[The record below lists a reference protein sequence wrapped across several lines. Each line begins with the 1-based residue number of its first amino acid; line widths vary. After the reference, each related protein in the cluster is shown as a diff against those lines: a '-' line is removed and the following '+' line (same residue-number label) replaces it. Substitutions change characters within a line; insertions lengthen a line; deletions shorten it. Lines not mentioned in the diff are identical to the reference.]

1 MAGIVLEKGKTI
13 YSYGQPMTAL
23 HLITNGKVD
32 VSYPGGSYTLGK
44 GDVISICEICSEIHL
59 LGYTTLEDTT
69 ILTYPLTSLD
79 SLNDILQ
86 KHPDVARLF
95 CLSCFRQINIL
106 LNRSSISELNCS
118 ELYRTLT
125 DDIATYNTLCS
136 RYRLQARSLEHFDEL
151 NAFLGDDSPDIW
163 LNGYYMG
170 LSRILASDNY
180 RILVQESDLS
190 IGMLRKGSLDFRRTY
205 QSLEEQFHYLQQVG
219 SFYFRES
226 GNDLFDFYTSL
237 FYKLGQ
243 DNEDSKAVYDRI
255 HRMLSKAGDLSF
267 IDQELFASRSQTFQ
281 SSLNLM
287 ESKDSAEAGSSGD
300 SEILGKLAG
309 SLNTIL
315 DYAGSDLDTVTSF
328 RQHVHAYKLLSD
340 RASQDQDVALLRR
353 QLTEEFYLLYSL
365 LFTQTLEQ
373 PNIPMPVKM
382 FLYFGYVDEELAGL
396 KNAVTLY
403 RMAEA
408 MSDHSDIGVYTFYDW
423 LMAIFRGKK
432 SPSRNEFD
440 QDYSDY
446 IHKQKVGGN
455 ITDAELKALENNP
468 MAKVNYELRNM
479 FPQVNK
485 ITFGRITTFCPL
497 FCADDVLKDLESS
510 YVTVSR
516 VSQIL
521 EEIRR
526 VDYTA
531 FYRESM
537 DMSWVRRQFIWN
549 ICRTSS

>member
-205 QSLEEQFHYLQQVG
+205 QSLEEQFHYL
-219 SFYFRES
+219 
-226 GNDLFDFYTSL
+226 L
-237 FYKLGQ
+237 
-243 DNEDSKAVYDRI
+243 
-255 HRMLSKAGDLSF
+255 
-267 IDQELFASRSQTFQ
+267 
-281 SSLNLM
+281 
-287 ESKDSAEAGSSGD
+287 
-300 SEILGKLAG
+300 
-309 SLNTIL
+309 
-315 DYAGSDLDTVTSF
+315 
-328 RQHVHAYKLLSD
+328 
-340 RASQDQDVALLRR
+340 
-353 QLTEEFYLLYSL
+353 
-365 LFTQTLEQ
+365 
-373 PNIPMPVKM
+373 
-382 FLYFGYVDEELAGL
+382 
-396 KNAVTLY
+396 
-403 RMAEA
+403 
-408 MSDHSDIGVYTFYDW
+408 
-423 LMAIFRGKK
+423 
-432 SPSRNEFD
+432 
-440 QDYSDY
+440 
-446 IHKQKVGGN
+446 
-455 ITDAELKALENNP
+455 
-468 MAKVNYELRNM
+468 
-479 FPQVNK
+479 
-485 ITFGRITTFCPL
+485 
-497 FCADDVLKDLESS
+497 
-510 YVTVSR
+510 
-516 VSQIL
+516 
-521 EEIRR
+521 
-526 VDYTA
+526 
-531 FYRESM
+531 
-537 DMSWVRRQFIWN
+537 
-549 ICRTSS
+549 

>member
-190 IGMLRKGSLDFRRTY
+190 IGMLRKEVWTSAVLTRAWRNSSTIC
-205 QSLEEQFHYLQQVG
+205 SRSVP
-219 SFYFRES
+219 SIS
-226 GNDLFDFYTSL
+226 GNPATIFLIFILLCSI
-237 FYKLGQ
+237 
-243 DNEDSKAVYDRI
+243 NWDRI
-255 HRMLSKAGDLSF
+255 MKTAR
-267 IDQELFASRSQTFQ
+267 RSTTAFTVCFLRPAICP
-281 SSLNLM
+281 SSIRNCLPP
-287 ESKDSAEAGSSGD
+287 DP
-300 SEILGKLAG
+300 
-309 SLNTIL
+309 
-315 DYAGSDLDTVTSF
+315 
-328 RQHVHAYKLLSD
+328 R
-340 RASQDQDVALLRR
+340 
-353 QLTEEFYLLYSL
+353 
-365 LFTQTLEQ
+365 
-373 PNIPMPVKM
+373 
-382 FLYFGYVDEELAGL
+382 
-396 KNAVTLY
+396 
-403 RMAEA
+403 
-408 MSDHSDIGVYTFYDW
+408 
-423 LMAIFRGKK
+423 
-432 SPSRNEFD
+432 PSR
-440 QDYSDY
+440 
-446 IHKQKVGGN
+446 
-455 ITDAELKALENNP
+455 AA
-468 MAKVNYELRNM
+468 
-479 FPQVNK
+479 
-485 ITFGRITTFCPL
+485 
-497 FCADDVLKDLESS
+497 
-510 YVTVSR
+510 
-516 VSQIL
+516 
-521 EEIRR
+521 
-526 VDYTA
+526 
-531 FYRESM
+531 
-537 DMSWVRRQFIWN
+537 
-549 ICRTSS
+549 

>member
-287 ESKDSAEAGSSGD
+287 ESNDSAEAGSSGD

-403 RMAEA
+403 RIAEA

-531 FYRESM
+531 FYSLLHFPSGGSEDDLHPPDR
-537 DMSWVRRQFIWN
+537 
-549 ICRTSS
+549 

>member
-455 ITDAELKALENNP
+455 ITDAELKAGEQSHGQGQ
-468 MAKVNYELRNM
+468 LRAPEYVPSGQQDHLRTDHY
-479 FPQVNK
+479 F
-485 ITFGRITTFCPL
+485 L
-497 FCADDVLKDLESS
+497 SAVL
-510 YVTVSR
+510 
-516 VSQIL
+516 
-521 EEIRR
+521 RR
-526 VDYTA
+526 
-531 FYRESM
+531 
-537 DMSWVRRQFIWN
+537 
-549 ICRTSS
+549 

>member
-190 IGMLRKGSLDFRRTY
+190 LGMLRKGRLPP
-205 QSLEEQFHYLQQVG
+205 YLPKPGGTVP
-219 SFYFRES
+219 
-226 GNDLFDFYTSL
+226 
-237 FYKLGQ
+237 
-243 DNEDSKAVYDRI
+243 
-255 HRMLSKAGDLSF
+255 LSAAGRF
-267 IDQELFASRSQTFQ
+267 
-281 SSLNLM
+281 
-287 ESKDSAEAGSSGD
+287 
-300 SEILGKLAG
+300 
-309 SLNTIL
+309 
-315 DYAGSDLDTVTSF
+315 
-328 RQHVHAYKLLSD
+328 
-340 RASQDQDVALLRR
+340 
-353 QLTEEFYLLYSL
+353 L
-365 LFTQTLEQ
+365 LF
-373 PNIPMPVKM
+373 P
-382 FLYFGYVDEELAGL
+382 G
-396 KNAVTLY
+396 
-403 RMAEA
+403 
-408 MSDHSDIGVYTFYDW
+408 
-423 LMAIFRGKK
+423 
-432 SPSRNEFD
+432 
-440 QDYSDY
+440 
-446 IHKQKVGGN
+446 
-455 ITDAELKALENNP
+455 
-468 MAKVNYELRNM
+468 
-479 FPQVNK
+479 
-485 ITFGRITTFCPL
+485 
-497 FCADDVLKDLESS
+497 
-510 YVTVSR
+510 
-516 VSQIL
+516 
-521 EEIRR
+521 IRQR
-526 VDYTA
+526 S
-531 FYRESM
+531 F
-537 DMSWVRRQFIWN
+537 
-549 ICRTSS
+549 